1 MLYNTIN
8 NTVTKKYNNFG
19 FINFKS
25 FFRQDGLYKREV
37 TEWELQDKYL
47 EREDLL
53 TSIKVALIQKEQRD
67 EKNRSIDRQRE
78 INSKRER
85 ERERERER
93 R

>member
-1 MLYNTIN
+1 M
-8 NTVTKKYNNFG
+8 
-19 FINFKS
+19 
-25 FFRQDGLYKREV
+25 YKREV